1 MALFGSARDAS
12 LVRSVNRELIN
23 NFVDMEVAFYKLVL
37 EDSRA
42 NIYDESDNKVY
53 YSPMRIPCLIEKGEK
68 NYVGD
73 DAGYDSTREG
83 FFNFLRDDLKDSNI
97 KGNIGIGH
105 TRWATHGV
113 PNDVNA
119 HPHSDNSE
127 EFAIIHNGIIE
138 NYAEIKKDLL
148 EEGFEFKSDTDTEVV
163 AVELSRKWN
172 GQLLK
177 TVTDVAKNLEGT
189 YALVVTTTKE
199 EGTIVAGRL
208 MSPLVLGVGENEV
221 FLASDSAAI
230 LEHTNKMIFL
240 ENGDFVE
247 IKNGQYKLFDS
258 ELNEIE
264 REIQEIDWEVSEAE
278 KLGHDHFMYKEI
290 LEQSEVIERTI
301 SGRLETTSKEIPI
314 KQDEASKYEK
324 IWIVACGTAYHA
336 GLFGKDLFEKV
347 LGVPVSVELA
357 SEFRYR
363 EPIVGENDLGIVIS
377 QSGETMDTIAA
388 TELLKENGAHV
399 LALVNVVGSS
409 LARMADSV
417 FYLHVGPEIGV
428 ASTKAYLGMLVG
440 QLLLAKHWD
449 SANKLDVSFD
459 EIAELPKLIEETM
472 DCEKQIKDLSEK
484 IYKKNDIYFIGR
496 GLDYAL
502 AAEGA
507 LKLKEISYLHA
518 EALAA
523 GELKHGT
530 LALIEDGTPIIVTAS
545 QNHLLDKTTSNVQ
558 EVIARGAY
566 VIAIGDNQSEKLEN
580 ISDEYVTL
588 PDSNEILTTV
598 ISIIP
603 LQFIAYHVANL
614 NGESID
620 QPRNLAKSVTV
631 E

>member
-1 MALFGSARDAS
+1 MCGIVGYSGPKEPLPILLGGLSR
-12 LVRSVNRELIN
+12 
-23 NFVDMEVAFYKLVL
+23 L
-37 EDSRA
+37 EYR
-42 NIYDESDNKVY
+42 
-53 YSPMRIPCLIEKGEK
+53 
-68 NYVGD
+68 
-73 DAGYDSTREG
+73 GYDSAGIAILNNNDLVVEKKEG
-83 FFNFLRDDLKDSNI
+83 KLSSLVQHLEGKTI
-97 KGNIGIGH
+97 KGSIGIGH

-113 PNDVNA
+113 PSDKNA
-119 HPHSDNSE
+119 HPHSDNQN
-127 EFAIIHNGIIE
+127 EFAIIHNGIVENFSEMKNELIE
-138 NYAEIKKDLL
+138 QGYT
-148 EEGFEFKSDTDTEVV
+148 FSSDTDTEVV
-163 AVELSRKWN
+163 AVELSKEWS
-172 GQLLK
+172 GDLLE
-177 TVTDVAKNLEGT
+177 TVLNVAKKLEGT
-189 YALVVTTTKE
+189 YALVVTTVKQPNV
-199 EGTIVAGRL
+199 IVAGRV
-208 MSPLVLGVGENEV
+208 MSPLVLGVGDDEV

-240 ENGDFVE
+240 ENGDFVKIE
-247 IKNGQYKLFDS
+247 NGHFELFDINKNKIS
-258 ELNEIE
+258 
-264 REIQEIDWEVSEAE
+264 REIQVIDWEVSEAE
-278 KLGHDHFMYKEI
+278 KGGHDHFMYKEI
-290 LEQSEVIERTI
+290 LEQPEVIERTI
-301 SGRLETTSKEIPI
+301 SGRLAGIESDIPISKE
-314 KQDEASKYEK
+314 EAQKFEK

-363 EPIVGENDLGIVIS
+363 EPIVGKNDLGIVIS

-388 TELLKENGAHV
+388 TELLKENDAHV
-399 LALVNVVGSS
+399 LAFVNVVGSS

-417 FYLHVGPEIGV
+417 LYLHVGPEIGV
-428 ASTKAYLGMLVG
+428 ASTKAYLGMLIG
-440 QLLLAKHWD
+440 QLLVAKHWD
-449 SANKLDVSFD
+449 EENKLNISYD
-459 EIAELPKLIEETM
+459 EINELPKLIQETLN
-472 DCEKQIKDLSEK
+472 CEDQIKSLSKK
-484 IYKKNDIYFIGR
+484 ISKKKDIYFIGR

-530 LALIEDGTPIIVTAS
+530 LALIEDDTPVIVTAS

-566 VIAIGDNQSEKLEN
+566 VISIGDNSSKKLED
-580 ISDEYVTL
+580 ISNEYVTL
-588 PDSNEILTTV
+588 PTTSEV
-598 ISIIP
+598 LSTIISIIP

>member
-1 MALFGSARDAS
+1 MNRDNLKQSLLQPARWNGDIMCGIVGYS
-12 LVRSVNRELIN
+12 GPKEPLPILIN
-23 NFVDMEVAFYKLVL
+23 GLSRL
-37 EDSRA
+37 EYR
-42 NIYDESDNKVY
+42 
-53 YSPMRIPCLIEKGEK
+53 
-68 NYVGD
+68 
-73 DAGYDSTREG
+73 GYDSAGIAISDGNKIIVEKKEG
-83 FFNFLRDDLKDSNI
+83 KLDVLKNHLKDSNI
-97 KGNIGIGH
+97 KGNLGIGH

-148 EEGFEFKSDTDTEVV
+148 EKGFKFKSDTDTEVV

-177 TVTDVAKNLEGT
+177 TVTDVAKTLEGT
-189 YALVVTTTKE
+189 YALVVTTTRE

-278 KLGHDHFMYKEI
+278 KLGYDHFMYKEI

-301 SGRLETTSKEIPI
+301 SGRLEKNSKEIPI
-314 KQDEASKYEK
+314 KLDEASKYEK

-336 GLFGKDLFEKV
+336 GLFGKDIFEKV

-449 SANKLDVSFD
+449 SANKLDVSFN

-472 DCEKQIKDLSEK
+472 ACEKQIKEISE
-484 IYKKNDIYFIGR
+484 IICKKNDIYFIGR

-530 LALIEDGTPIIVTAS
+530 LALIEEGTPIIVTAS

-598 ISIIP
+598 LSIIP

>member
-1 MALFGSARDAS
+1 MCGIVGYSGHKEPLPILLGGLSR
-12 LVRSVNRELIN
+12 
-23 NFVDMEVAFYKLVL
+23 L
-37 EDSRA
+37 EYR
-42 NIYDESDNKVY
+42 
-53 YSPMRIPCLIEKGEK
+53 
-68 NYVGD
+68 
-73 DAGYDSTREG
+73 GYDSSGIAILNNNDLIVEKKEG
-83 FFNFLRDDLKDSNI
+83 KLSSLIQHLEGKTI
-97 KGNIGIGH
+97 KGSIGIGH

-113 PNDVNA
+113 PSDKNA
-119 HPHSDNSE
+119 HPHSDNQN
-127 EFAIIHNGIIE
+127 EFAIIHNGIVE
-138 NYAEIKKDLL
+138 NYSEMKDELI
-148 EEGFEFKSDTDTEVV
+148 EQGYTFSSDTDTEVV
-163 AVELSRKWN
+163 AVELSKEWS
-172 GQLLK
+172 GDLLE
-177 TVTDVAKNLEGT
+177 TVLNVAKKLEGT
-189 YALVVTTTKE
+189 YALVVTTVKQPDV
-199 EGTIVAGRL
+199 IVAGRM
-208 MSPLVLGVGENEV
+208 MSPLVLGVGDDEV

-240 ENGDFVE
+240 ENGDFVKIE
-247 IKNGQYKLFDS
+247 NGHFELFDINKNKIS
-258 ELNEIE
+258 
-264 REIQEIDWEVSEAE
+264 REIQVIDWEVSEAE
-278 KLGHDHFMYKEI
+278 KGGHDHFMYKEI
-290 LEQSEVIERTI
+290 LEQPEVIERTI
-301 SGRLETTSKEIPI
+301 SGRLAGSESDIPI
-314 KQDEASKYEK
+314 NREEAQKFEK

-363 EPIVGENDLGIVIS
+363 EPIVGKNDLGIVIS

-388 TELLKENGAHV
+388 TELLKENDAHV
-399 LALVNVVGSS
+399 LAFVNVVGSS

-417 FYLHVGPEIGV
+417 LYLHVGPEIGV
-428 ASTKAYLGMLVG
+428 ASTKAYLGMLIG
-440 QLLLAKHWD
+440 QLLVAKHWD
-449 SANKLDVSFD
+449 EENKLNISYD
-459 EIAELPKLIEETM
+459 EINELPKLIQETLN
-472 DCEKQIKDLSEK
+472 CEDQIKSLSKK
-484 IYKKNDIYFIGR
+484 ISKKKDIYFIGR

-530 LALIEDGTPIIVTAS
+530 LALIEDDTPVIVTAS

-566 VIAIGDNQSEKLEN
+566 VISIGDNSSKKLED
-580 ISDEYVTL
+580 ISNEYVTL
-588 PDSNEILTTV
+588 PTTSEV
-598 ISIIP
+598 LSTIISIIP

>member
-1 MALFGSARDAS
+1 MCGIIGYSGPKQPLPI
-12 LVRSVNRELIN
+12 L
-23 NFVDMEVAFYKLVL
+23 L
-37 EDSRA
+37 EGLSRLE
-42 NIYDESDNKVY
+42 Y
-53 YSPMRIPCLIEKGEK
+53 R
-68 NYVGD
+68 
-73 DAGYDSTREG
+73 GYDSAGIAISDGPNLTIEKKEG
-83 FFNFLRDDLKDSNI
+83 KLQVLKDHLINKEI
-97 KGNIGIGH
+97 NGNIGIGH
-105 TRWATHGV
+105 TRWATHGI
-113 PNDVNA
+113 PSDENA
-119 HPHSDNSE
+119 HPHYDRNKD
-127 EFAIIHNGIIE
+127 FAIIHNGIIE
-138 NYAEIKKDLL
+138 NYAEMK
-148 EEGFEFKSDTDTEVV
+148 EELQSDDYQFESETDTEVV
-163 AVELSRKWN
+163 AVELSKQWTGN
-172 GQLLK
+172 LLE
-177 TVTDVAKNLEGT
+177 TVCKVAKELDGT
-189 YALVVTTTKE
+189 YALVVTTTKQSD
-199 EGTIVAGRL
+199 TIVAGRM
-208 MSPLVLGVGENEV
+208 MSPLVLGVGEGEV

-247 IKNGQYKLFDS
+247 IKDGSYQLFDINMNKIS
-258 ELNEIE
+258 
-264 REIQEIDWEVSEAE
+264 REVQEIDWEVSEAE
-278 KLGHDHFMYKEI
+278 KSGHDHFMYKEI
-290 LEQSEVIERTI
+290 LEQAEVIERTI
-301 SGRLETTSKEIPI
+301 TGRLEIGSEEIPVDLNKA
-314 KQDEASKYEK
+314 KQFQK

-388 TELLKENGAHV
+388 TELLKENNAHV

-417 FYLHVGPEIGV
+417 LYLHVGPEIGV

-449 SANKLDVSFD
+449 ESDNLETTFD
-459 EIAELPKLIEETM
+459 EIKQLPLLIKETLK
-472 DCEKQIKDLSEK
+472 CESQIKEISKSINEK
-484 IYKKNDIYFIGR
+484 KDIYFIGR

-530 LALIEDGTPIIVTAS
+530 LALIENGTPVIVTAS
-545 QNHLLDKTTSNVQ
+545 QHHLLDKTTSNVQ
-558 EVIARGAY
+558 EVKARGAY
-566 VIAIGDNQSEKLEN
+566 VIAIGDNSSKKLQD
-580 ISDEYVTL
+580 ISNDYVTL
-588 PDSNEILTTV
+588 PEASEMLSTIV
-598 ISIIP
+598 SIIP

>member
-1 MALFGSARDAS
+1 MCGIIGYSGPKQPLPILLDGLSR
-12 LVRSVNRELIN
+12 
-23 NFVDMEVAFYKLVL
+23 L
-37 EDSRA
+37 EYR
-42 NIYDESDNKVY
+42 
-53 YSPMRIPCLIEKGEK
+53 
-68 NYVGD
+68 
-73 DAGYDSTREG
+73 GYDSAGIAITDGQNLTIEKKEG
-83 FFNFLRDDLKDSNI
+83 KLQVLKDHLFDKEIN
-97 KGNIGIGH
+97 GNIGIGH

-113 PNDVNA
+113 PSDENA
-119 HPHSDNSE
+119 HPHYDRNKD
-127 EFAIIHNGIIE
+127 FAIIHNGIIE
-138 NYAEIKKDLL
+138 NYAEMKEKLQSDDYQ
-148 EEGFEFKSDTDTEVV
+148 FESETDTEVV
-163 AVELSRKWN
+163 AVELSKQWTGN
-172 GQLLK
+172 LLE
-177 TVTDVAKNLEGT
+177 TVCKVAKELDGT
-189 YALVVTTTKE
+189 YALVVTTTKQSD
-199 EGTIVAGRL
+199 TIVAGRM
-208 MSPLVLGVGENEV
+208 MSPLVLGVGEGEV

-247 IKNGQYKLFDS
+247 IKDGSYQLFDINMNKIS
-258 ELNEIE
+258 
-264 REIQEIDWEVSEAE
+264 REVQEIDWKVSEAE
-278 KLGHDHFMYKEI
+278 KSGHDHFMYKEI
-290 LEQSEVIERTI
+290 LEQAEVIERTI
-301 SGRLETTSKEIPI
+301 TGRLEIGSEEIPVDLNKA
-314 KQDEASKYEK
+314 KQFEK

-363 EPIVGENDLGIVIS
+363 EPIVGKNDLGIVIS

-388 TELLKENGAHV
+388 TELLKENNAHV

-417 FYLHVGPEIGV
+417 LYLHVGPEIGV

-449 SANKLDVSFD
+449 ESENLETTFD
-459 EIAELPKLIEETM
+459 EIKQLPLLIKETLK
-472 DCEKQIKDLSEK
+472 CESQIKEISKSINEK
-484 IYKKNDIYFIGR
+484 KDIYFIGR

-530 LALIEDGTPIIVTAS
+530 LALIENGTPVIVTAS
-545 QNHLLDKTTSNVQ
+545 QHHLLDKTTSNVQ
-558 EVIARGAY
+558 EVKARGAY
-566 VIAIGDNQSEKLEN
+566 VIAIGDNSSKKLQD
-580 ISDEYVTL
+580 ISNDYVTL
-588 PDSNEILTTV
+588 PEASEMLSTIV
-598 ISIIP
+598 SIIP

>member
-1 MALFGSARDAS
+1 MCGIIGYSGPKQPLPILLDGLSR
-12 LVRSVNRELIN
+12 
-23 NFVDMEVAFYKLVL
+23 L
-37 EDSRA
+37 EYR
-42 NIYDESDNKVY
+42 
-53 YSPMRIPCLIEKGEK
+53 
-68 NYVGD
+68 
-73 DAGYDSTREG
+73 GYDSAGIAITDGQNLTIEKKEG
-83 FFNFLRDDLKDSNI
+83 KLQVLKNHLLNKEI
-97 KGNIGIGH
+97 NGNIGIGH

-113 PNDVNA
+113 PSDENA
-119 HPHSDNSE
+119 HPHYDRDKD
-127 EFAIIHNGIIE
+127 FAIIHNGIIE
-138 NYAEIKKDLL
+138 NYAEMK
-148 EEGFEFKSDTDTEVV
+148 EELQRDNYQFESETDTEVV
-163 AVELSRKWN
+163 AVELSNQWTGN
-172 GQLLK
+172 LLE
-177 TVTDVAKNLEGT
+177 TVCKVAKELVGT
-189 YALVVTTTKE
+189 YALVVTTTKQPD
-199 EGTIVAGRL
+199 TIVAGRM
-208 MSPLVLGVGENEV
+208 MSPLVLGVGEGEV

-247 IKNGQYKLFDS
+247 IKDGSYQLFDINMNKIS
-258 ELNEIE
+258 
-264 REIQEIDWEVSEAE
+264 REIQEIDWKVSEAE
-278 KLGHDHFMYKEI
+278 KSGHDHFMYKEI
-290 LEQSEVIERTI
+290 LEQAEVIERTI
-301 SGRLETTSKEIPI
+301 TGRLEIGSEEIPVNLNMA
-314 KQDEASKYEK
+314 KQFEK

-388 TELLKENGAHV
+388 TELLKENDAHV

-417 FYLHVGPEIGV
+417 LYLHVGPEIGV

-449 SANKLDVSFD
+449 ESENLETTFD
-459 EIAELPKLIEETM
+459 EIKQLPLLIKETLK
-472 DCEKQIKDLSEK
+472 CESQIKEISKSINEK
-484 IYKKNDIYFIGR
+484 KDIYFIGR

-530 LALIEDGTPIIVTAS
+530 LALIENGTPVIVTAS
-545 QNHLLDKTTSNVQ
+545 QHHLLDKTTSNVQ
-558 EVIARGAY
+558 EVRARGAY
-566 VIAIGDNQSEKLEN
+566 VIAIGDNSSKKLQD
-580 ISDEYVTL
+580 ISNDYVTL
-588 PDSNEILTTV
+588 PEASEMLSTIV
-598 ISIIP
+598 SIIP

>member
-1 MALFGSARDAS
+1 MCGIIGYSGQ
-12 LVRSVNRELIN
+12 REPLPILL
-23 NFVDMEVAFYKLVL
+23 DGLSRL
-37 EDSRA
+37 EYR
-42 NIYDESDNKVY
+42 
-53 YSPMRIPCLIEKGEK
+53 
-68 NYVGD
+68 
-73 DAGYDSTREG
+73 GYDSAGIAIIDGETLTIEKKEG
-83 FFNFLRDDLKDSNI
+83 KLQVLKDHLVDKEIN
-97 KGNIGIGH
+97 GNIGIGH

-113 PNDVNA
+113 PSDENA
-119 HPHSDNSE
+119 HPHYDNNQD
-127 EFAIIHNGIIE
+127 FAIIHNGIIE
-138 NYAEIKKDLL
+138 NYAEMKEVLL
-148 EEGFEFKSDTDTEVV
+148 NENNEFKSETDTEVV
-163 AVELSRKWN
+163 AVELSRQWTGN
-172 GQLLK
+172 LLE
-177 TVTDVAKNLEGT
+177 TVCNVAKGLEGT
-189 YALVVTTTKE
+189 YALVVTTIKE
-199 EGTIVAGRL
+199 PETIVAGRM
-208 MSPLVLGVGENEV
+208 MSPLVLGVGEDEV

-247 IKNGQYKLFDS
+247 IKNGQYQLFDIDM
-258 ELNEIE
+258 NEIT
-264 REIQEIDWEVSEAE
+264 REVQVIDWEVSEAE
-278 KLGHDHFMYKEI
+278 KSGHDHFMYKEI

-301 SGRLETTSKEIPI
+301 TGRLELGSEQIPI
-314 KQDEASKYEK
+314 DLKHAKKFEK

-347 LGVPVSVELA
+347 LGIPVSVELA

-363 EPIVGENDLGIVIS
+363 EPIVGKNDLGIVIS

-388 TELLKENGAHV
+388 TELLKENGSHV

-417 FYLHVGPEIGV
+417 LYLHVGPEIGV

-449 SANKLDVSFD
+449 EFNKLETSFD
-459 EIAELPKLIEETM
+459 EISELPFLIKKALE
-472 DCEKQIKDLSEK
+472 CEPQIKEISKSIND
-484 IYKKNDIYFIGR
+484 KKDIYFIGR

-530 LALIEDGTPIIVTAS
+530 LALIEKGTPVVVTAS
-545 QNHLLDKTTSNVQ
+545 QHHLLDKTTSNVQ
-558 EVIARGAY
+558 EVKARGAY
-566 VIAIGDNQSEKLEN
+566 VIAIGDNSSKKLQD
-580 ISDEYVTL
+580 ISDNYVTL
-588 PDSNEILTTV
+588 PEASEMLSTI

>member
-1 MALFGSARDAS
+1 MCGIIGYSGPKQPLPILLDGLSR
-12 LVRSVNRELIN
+12 
-23 NFVDMEVAFYKLVL
+23 L
-37 EDSRA
+37 EYR
-42 NIYDESDNKVY
+42 
-53 YSPMRIPCLIEKGEK
+53 
-68 NYVGD
+68 
-73 DAGYDSTREG
+73 GYDSAGIAITDGQNLTIEKKEG
-83 FFNFLRDDLKDSNI
+83 KLQVLKDHLLNKEI
-97 KGNIGIGH
+97 NGNIGIGH
-105 TRWATHGV
+105 TRWATHGA
-113 PNDVNA
+113 PSDENA
-119 HPHSDNSE
+119 HPHYDRNKD
-127 EFAIIHNGIIE
+127 FAIIHNGIIE
-138 NYAEIKKDLL
+138 NYAEMK
-148 EEGFEFKSDTDTEVV
+148 EELQSDDYQFESETDTEVV
-163 AVELSRKWN
+163 AVELSKQWTGN
-172 GQLLK
+172 LLE
-177 TVTDVAKNLEGT
+177 TVCKVAKELDGT
-189 YALVVTTTKE
+189 YALVVTTTKQPD
-199 EGTIVAGRL
+199 TIVAGRM
-208 MSPLVLGVGENEV
+208 MSPLVLGVGEGEV

-247 IKNGQYKLFDS
+247 IKDGSYQLFDINMNKIS
-258 ELNEIE
+258 
-264 REIQEIDWEVSEAE
+264 REVQEIDWKVSEAE
-278 KLGHDHFMYKEI
+278 KSGHDHFMYKEI
-290 LEQSEVIERTI
+290 LEQAEVIERTI
-301 SGRLETTSKEIPI
+301 TGRLEIGSEEIPVDLNKA
-314 KQDEASKYEK
+314 KQFEK

-363 EPIVGENDLGIVIS
+363 EPIVGKNDLAIVIS

-388 TELLKENGAHV
+388 TELLKENNAHV

-417 FYLHVGPEIGV
+417 LYLHVGPEIGV

-449 SANKLDVSFD
+449 ESENLETTFD
-459 EIAELPKLIEETM
+459 EIKQLPSLIKETLK
-472 DCEKQIKDLSEK
+472 CETQIKEISKSINEK
-484 IYKKNDIYFIGR
+484 KDIYFIGR

-530 LALIEDGTPIIVTAS
+530 LALIENGTPVIVTAS
-545 QNHLLDKTTSNVQ
+545 QHHLLDKTTSNVQ
-558 EVIARGAY
+558 EVKARGAY
-566 VIAIGDNQSEKLEN
+566 VIAIGDNSSKKLQD
-580 ISDEYVTL
+580 ISNDYVTL
-588 PDSNEILTTV
+588 PEASEMLSTIV
-598 ISIIP
+598 SIIP

>member
-1 MALFGSARDAS
+1 MCGIIGYSGPKQPLPILLGGLSR
-12 LVRSVNRELIN
+12 
-23 NFVDMEVAFYKLVL
+23 L
-37 EDSRA
+37 EYR
-42 NIYDESDNKVY
+42 
-53 YSPMRIPCLIEKGEK
+53 
-68 NYVGD
+68 
-73 DAGYDSTREG
+73 GYDSAGIAITDGENLIIEKKEG
-83 FFNFLRDDLKDSNI
+83 KLQVLKDHLLDKEI

-105 TRWATHGV
+105 TRWASHGG
-113 PNDVNA
+113 PSDKNA
-119 HPHSDNSE
+119 HPHHDNNQD
-127 EFAIIHNGIIE
+127 FAIIHNGIIE
-138 NYAEIKKDLL
+138 NYAEMKEELL
-148 EEGFEFKSDTDTEVV
+148 KEGYQFESETDTEVIV
-163 AVELSRKWN
+163 VELSKQWTGN
-172 GQLLK
+172 LLE
-177 TVTDVAKNLEGT
+177 TVCQVAKDLDGT
-189 YALVVTTTKE
+189 YALVVTTVKQTN
-199 EGTIVAGRL
+199 TIVAGRM
-208 MSPLVLGVGENEV
+208 MSPLVLGVGDDEV

-247 IKNGQYKLFDS
+247 IKDGPYQLFDI
-258 ELNEIE
+258 NMNTIT

-278 KLGHDHFMYKEI
+278 KSGHDHFMYKEI
-290 LEQSEVIERTI
+290 LEQAEVIERTI
-301 SGRLETTSKEIPI
+301 NGRLEVGSEEIPVDS
-314 KQDEASKYEK
+314 KQAKQFEK

-388 TELLKENGAHV
+388 TELLKDNNSHV

-417 FYLHVGPEIGV
+417 LYLHVGPEIGV

-449 SANKLDVSFD
+449 ESNKLETTFD
-459 EIAELPKLIEETM
+459 EIKQLPSLIKETLK
-472 DCEKQIKDLSEK
+472 CEAQIKEISK
-484 IYKKNDIYFIGR
+484 SINKKKDIYFIGR

-530 LALIEDGTPIIVTAS
+530 LALIEDGTPVIVTAS
-545 QNHLLDKTTSNVQ
+545 QHHLLDKTTSNVQ
-558 EVIARGAY
+558 EVKARGAF
-566 VIAIGDNQSEKLEN
+566 VIAIGDNSSKKLQD
-580 ISDEYVTL
+580 ISNDYVTL
-588 PDSNEILTTV
+588 PEASEMLSTIV
-598 ISIIP
+598 SIIP

>member
-1 MALFGSARDAS
+1 MCGIVGYSGPKEPLPILLGGLSR
-12 LVRSVNRELIN
+12 
-23 NFVDMEVAFYKLVL
+23 L
-37 EDSRA
+37 EYR
-42 NIYDESDNKVY
+42 
-53 YSPMRIPCLIEKGEK
+53 
-68 NYVGD
+68 
-73 DAGYDSTREG
+73 GYDSAGIAILNNTDLIIEKKEG
-83 FFNFLRDDLKDSNI
+83 KLSSLVQHLEGKTI

-113 PNDVNA
+113 PSDKNA
-119 HPHSDNSE
+119 HPHSDNQN
-127 EFAIIHNGIIE
+127 EFAIIHNGIVE
-138 NYAEIKKDLL
+138 NYSEMKNELI
-148 EEGFEFKSDTDTEVV
+148 EQGYTFSSDTDTEVV
-163 AVELSRKWN
+163 AVELSKEWS
-172 GQLLK
+172 GDLLE
-177 TVTDVAKNLEGT
+177 TVLNVAKKLEGT
-189 YALVVTTTKE
+189 YALVVTTVKQPDV
-199 EGTIVAGRL
+199 IVAGRM
-208 MSPLVLGVGENEV
+208 MSPLVLGVGDDEV

-240 ENGDFVE
+240 ENGDFVKIE
-247 IKNGQYKLFDS
+247 NGHFELFDINKNKIS
-258 ELNEIE
+258 
-264 REIQEIDWEVSEAE
+264 REIQVIDWEVSEAE
-278 KLGHDHFMYKEI
+278 KGGHDHFMYKEI
-290 LEQSEVIERTI
+290 LEQPEVIERTI
-301 SGRLETTSKEIPI
+301 SGRLAGIESDIPISKE
-314 KQDEASKYEK
+314 EAQKFEK

-363 EPIVGENDLGIVIS
+363 EPIVGKNDLGIVIS

-388 TELLKENGAHV
+388 TELLKENDAHV
-399 LALVNVVGSS
+399 LAFVNVVGSS

-417 FYLHVGPEIGV
+417 LYLHVGPEIGV
-428 ASTKAYLGMLVG
+428 ASTKAYLGMLIG
-440 QLLLAKHWD
+440 QLLVAKHWD
-449 SANKLDVSFD
+449 EENKLNISYD
-459 EIAELPKLIEETM
+459 EINELPKLIQETLN
-472 DCEKQIKDLSEK
+472 CEDQIKSLSKK
-484 IYKKNDIYFIGR
+484 ISKKKDIYFIGR

-530 LALIEDGTPIIVTAS
+530 LALIEDDTPVIVTAS

-566 VIAIGDNQSEKLEN
+566 VISIGDNSSKKLED
-580 ISDEYVTL
+580 ISNEYVTL
-588 PDSNEILTTV
+588 PTTSEV
-598 ISIIP
+598 LSTIISIIP

>member
-1 MALFGSARDAS
+1 MCGIIGYSGPKQPLPI
-12 LVRSVNRELIN
+12 L
-23 NFVDMEVAFYKLVL
+23 L
-37 EDSRA
+37 EGLSRLE
-42 NIYDESDNKVY
+42 Y
-53 YSPMRIPCLIEKGEK
+53 R
-68 NYVGD
+68 
-73 DAGYDSTREG
+73 GYDSAGIAITDGPNLTIEKKEG
-83 FFNFLRDDLKDSNI
+83 KLQVLKDHLLNKEI
-97 KGNIGIGH
+97 NGNIGIGH

-113 PNDVNA
+113 PSDENA
-119 HPHSDNSE
+119 HPHYDRNKD
-127 EFAIIHNGIIE
+127 FAIIHNGIIE
-138 NYAEIKKDLL
+138 NYAEMK
-148 EEGFEFKSDTDTEVV
+148 EELQSDDYQFESETDTEVV
-163 AVELSRKWN
+163 AVELSKQWTGN
-172 GQLLK
+172 LLE
-177 TVTDVAKNLEGT
+177 TVCKVAKELDGT
-189 YALVVTTTKE
+189 YALVVTTTKQSD
-199 EGTIVAGRL
+199 TIVAGRM
-208 MSPLVLGVGENEV
+208 MSPLVLGVGEGEV

-247 IKNGQYKLFDS
+247 IKDGSYQLFDINMNKIS
-258 ELNEIE
+258 
-264 REIQEIDWEVSEAE
+264 RDVQEIDWEVSEAE
-278 KLGHDHFMYKEI
+278 KSGHDHFMYKEI
-290 LEQSEVIERTI
+290 LEQAEVIERTI
-301 SGRLETTSKEIPI
+301 TGRLEIGSEEIPVDLNKA
-314 KQDEASKYEK
+314 KQFEK

-388 TELLKENGAHV
+388 TELLKENNAHV

-417 FYLHVGPEIGV
+417 LYLHVGPEIGV

-449 SANKLDVSFD
+449 ESENLETTFD
-459 EIAELPKLIEETM
+459 EIKQLPLLIKETLK
-472 DCEKQIKDLSEK
+472 CESQIKEISKSINEK
-484 IYKKNDIYFIGR
+484 KDIYFIGR

-530 LALIEDGTPIIVTAS
+530 LALIENGTPVIVTAS
-545 QNHLLDKTTSNVQ
+545 QHHLLDKTTSNVQ
-558 EVIARGAY
+558 EVKARGAY
-566 VIAIGDNQSEKLEN
+566 VIAIGDNSSKKLQD
-580 ISDEYVTL
+580 ISNDYVTL
-588 PDSNEILTTV
+588 PEASEMLSTIV
-598 ISIIP
+598 SIIP

>member
-1 MALFGSARDAS
+1 MCGIIGYSGPKEPLPI
-12 LVRSVNRELIN
+12 LIGG
-23 NFVDMEVAFYKLVL
+23 LSRL
-37 EDSRA
+37 EYR
-42 NIYDESDNKVY
+42 
-53 YSPMRIPCLIEKGEK
+53 
-68 NYVGD
+68 
-73 DAGYDSTREG
+73 GYDSAGVAILDGEKLTIEKKEG
-83 FFNFLRDDLKDSNI
+83 KLQVLKDHLSNSKI
-97 KGNIGIGH
+97 IGNIGIGH

-119 HPHSDNSE
+119 HPHSDNQN

-138 NYAEIKKDLL
+138 NYAEMKDDLL
-148 EEGFEFKSDTDTEVV
+148 KEGFIFESDTDTEVV
-163 AVELSRKWN
+163 AIELSNQWTGR
-172 GQLLK
+172 LLQ
-177 TVTDVAKNLEGT
+177 TVTNVAKKLDGT
-189 YALVVTTTKE
+189 YALVVTSTKE
-199 EGTIVAGRL
+199 PGTIVAGRM
-208 MSPLVLGVGENEV
+208 MSPLVLGVGEGET

-247 IKNGQYKLFDS
+247 ITNGKFKLFD
-258 ELNEIE
+258 ENMNEIS
-264 REIQEIDWEVSEAE
+264 REIQEIDWKVSEAE
-278 KLGHDHFMYKEI
+278 KSGYDHFMYKEI
-290 LEQSEVIERTI
+290 LEQAEVIERTI
-301 SGRLETTSKEIPI
+301 SGRLEIGSEEIPI
-314 KQDEASKYEK
+314 DLNKAKEFEK

-388 TELLKENGAHV
+388 TELLKENGSHV

-409 LARMADSV
+409 LSRMADSV

-428 ASTKAYLGMLVG
+428 ASTKAYLGMIVG

-449 SANKLDVSFD
+449 SEEKLDTSFD
-459 EIAELPKLIEETM
+459 EIKQLPSLIEKTFE
-472 DCEKQIKDLSEK
+472 CEDQVKK
-484 IYKKNDIYFIGR
+484 IAKSINEKNDIYFIGR

-530 LALIEDGTPIIVTAS
+530 LALIEEGTPIIVTAS
-545 QNHLLDKTTSNVQ
+545 QHHLLDKTTSNVQ
-558 EVIARGAY
+558 EVKARGAY
-566 VIAIGDNQSEKLEN
+566 VIAVGDSTSKKLQD
-580 ISDEYVTL
+580 ISNNYITL
-588 PDSNEILTTV
+588 PEASEMLSTV

>member
-1 MALFGSARDAS
+1 MCGIIGYSGPKQPLPILLDGLSR
-12 LVRSVNRELIN
+12 
-23 NFVDMEVAFYKLVL
+23 L
-37 EDSRA
+37 EYR
-42 NIYDESDNKVY
+42 
-53 YSPMRIPCLIEKGEK
+53 
-68 NYVGD
+68 
-73 DAGYDSTREG
+73 GYDSAGIAITDGQNLTIEKKEG
-83 FFNFLRDDLKDSNI
+83 KLQVLKDHLLNKEI
-97 KGNIGIGH
+97 NGNIGIGH

-113 PNDVNA
+113 PSDENA
-119 HPHSDNSE
+119 HPHYDRNKD
-127 EFAIIHNGIIE
+127 FAIIHNGIIE
-138 NYAEIKKDLL
+138 NYAEMK
-148 EEGFEFKSDTDTEVV
+148 EELQRDNYQFESETDTEVV
-163 AVELSRKWN
+163 AVELSNQWTGN
-172 GQLLK
+172 LLE
-177 TVTDVAKNLEGT
+177 TVCKVAKELVGT
-189 YALVVTTTKE
+189 YALVVTTTKQPD
-199 EGTIVAGRL
+199 TIVAGRM
-208 MSPLVLGVGENEV
+208 MSPLVLGVGESEV

-247 IKNGQYKLFDS
+247 IKDGSYQLFDINMNKIS
-258 ELNEIE
+258 
-264 REIQEIDWEVSEAE
+264 REIQEIDWKVSEAE
-278 KLGHDHFMYKEI
+278 KSGHDHFMYKEI
-290 LEQSEVIERTI
+290 LEQAEVIERTI
-301 SGRLETTSKEIPI
+301 TGRLEIGSEEISVDLNMA
-314 KQDEASKYEK
+314 KQFEK

-388 TELLKENGAHV
+388 TELLKENDAHV

-417 FYLHVGPEIGV
+417 LYLHVGPEIGV

-449 SANKLDVSFD
+449 ESENLETTFD
-459 EIAELPKLIEETM
+459 EIKQLPLLIKETLK
-472 DCEKQIKDLSEK
+472 CESQIKEISKSINEK
-484 IYKKNDIYFIGR
+484 KDIYFIGR

-530 LALIEDGTPIIVTAS
+530 LALIENGTPVIVTAS
-545 QNHLLDKTTSNVQ
+545 QHHLLDKTTSNVQ
-558 EVIARGAY
+558 EVRARGAY
-566 VIAIGDNQSEKLEN
+566 VIAIGDNSSKKLQDICN
-580 ISDEYVTL
+580 DYVTL
-588 PDSNEILTTV
+588 PEASEMLSTIV
-598 ISIIP
+598 SIIP

>member
-1 MALFGSARDAS
+1 MCGIIGYSGPKQPLPILLDGLSR
-12 LVRSVNRELIN
+12 
-23 NFVDMEVAFYKLVL
+23 L
-37 EDSRA
+37 EYR
-42 NIYDESDNKVY
+42 
-53 YSPMRIPCLIEKGEK
+53 
-68 NYVGD
+68 
-73 DAGYDSTREG
+73 GYDSAGIAITDGQNLTIEKKEG
-83 FFNFLRDDLKDSNI
+83 KLQVLKDHLLDKEIN
-97 KGNIGIGH
+97 GNIGIGH

-113 PNDVNA
+113 PSDENA
-119 HPHSDNSE
+119 HPHYDRNKD
-127 EFAIIHNGIIE
+127 FAIIHNGIIE
-138 NYAEIKKDLL
+138 NYAEMK
-148 EEGFEFKSDTDTEVV
+148 EELQSDDYQFESETDTEVV
-163 AVELSRKWN
+163 AVELSKQWTGN
-172 GQLLK
+172 LLE
-177 TVTDVAKNLEGT
+177 TVCKVAKELDGT
-189 YALVVTTTKE
+189 YALVVTTTKQSD
-199 EGTIVAGRL
+199 TIVAGRM
-208 MSPLVLGVGENEV
+208 MSPLVLGVGEGEV

-247 IKNGQYKLFDS
+247 IKDGSYQLFDINMNKIS
-258 ELNEIE
+258 
-264 REIQEIDWEVSEAE
+264 REVQEIDWKVSEAE
-278 KLGHDHFMYKEI
+278 KSGHDHFMYKEI
-290 LEQSEVIERTI
+290 LEQAEVIERTI
-301 SGRLETTSKEIPI
+301 TGRLEIGSEEIPVDLNKA
-314 KQDEASKYEK
+314 KQFEK

-388 TELLKENGAHV
+388 TELLKENNAHV

-417 FYLHVGPEIGV
+417 LYLHVGPEIGV

-449 SANKLDVSFD
+449 ESENLETTFD
-459 EIAELPKLIEETM
+459 EIKQLPSLIKETLK
-472 DCEKQIKDLSEK
+472 CETQIKEISKSINEK
-484 IYKKNDIYFIGR
+484 KDIYFIGR

-530 LALIEDGTPIIVTAS
+530 LALIENGTPVIVTAS
-545 QNHLLDKTTSNVQ
+545 QHHLLDKTTSNVQ
-558 EVIARGAY
+558 EVKARGAY
-566 VIAIGDNQSEKLEN
+566 VIAIGDNSSKKLQD
-580 ISDEYVTL
+580 ISNDYVTL
-588 PDSNEILTTV
+588 PEASEMLSTIM
-598 ISIIP
+598 SIIP

>member
-1 MALFGSARDAS
+1 MCGIIGYSGPKQPLPILLDGLSR
-12 LVRSVNRELIN
+12 
-23 NFVDMEVAFYKLVL
+23 L
-37 EDSRA
+37 EYR
-42 NIYDESDNKVY
+42 
-53 YSPMRIPCLIEKGEK
+53 
-68 NYVGD
+68 
-73 DAGYDSTREG
+73 GYDSAGIAITDGQNLTIEKKEG
-83 FFNFLRDDLKDSNI
+83 KLQVLKDHLLNKEI
-97 KGNIGIGH
+97 NGNIGIGH

-113 PNDVNA
+113 PSDENA
-119 HPHSDNSE
+119 HPHYDRNKD
-127 EFAIIHNGIIE
+127 FAIIHNGIIE
-138 NYAEIKKDLL
+138 NYAEMK
-148 EEGFEFKSDTDTEVV
+148 EELQRDNYQFESETDTEVV
-163 AVELSRKWN
+163 AVELSNQWTGN
-172 GQLLK
+172 LLE
-177 TVTDVAKNLEGT
+177 TVCKVAKELVGT
-189 YALVVTTTKE
+189 YALVVTTTKQPD
-199 EGTIVAGRL
+199 TIVAGRM
-208 MSPLVLGVGENEV
+208 MSPLVLGVGESEV

-247 IKNGQYKLFDS
+247 IKDGSYQLFDINMNKIS
-258 ELNEIE
+258 
-264 REIQEIDWEVSEAE
+264 REIQEIDWKVSEAE
-278 KLGHDHFMYKEI
+278 KSGHDHFMYKEI
-290 LEQSEVIERTI
+290 LEQAEVIERTI
-301 SGRLETTSKEIPI
+301 TGRLEIGSEEIPVDLNTA
-314 KQDEASKYEK
+314 KQFEK

-388 TELLKENGAHV
+388 TELLKENDAHV

-417 FYLHVGPEIGV
+417 LYLHVGPEIGV

-449 SANKLDVSFD
+449 ESENLETTFD
-459 EIAELPKLIEETM
+459 EIKQLPLLIKETLK
-472 DCEKQIKDLSEK
+472 CESQIKEISKSINEK
-484 IYKKNDIYFIGR
+484 KDIYFIGR

-530 LALIEDGTPIIVTAS
+530 LALIENGTPVIVTAS
-545 QNHLLDKTTSNVQ
+545 QHHLLDKTTSNVQ
-558 EVIARGAY
+558 EVKARGAY
-566 VIAIGDNQSEKLEN
+566 VIAIGDNSSKKLQD
-580 ISDEYVTL
+580 ISNDYVTL
-588 PDSNEILTTV
+588 PEASEMLSTIV
-598 ISIIP
+598 SIIP

>member
-1 MALFGSARDAS
+1 MCGIVGYSGPKEPLPILLGGLSR
-12 LVRSVNRELIN
+12 
-23 NFVDMEVAFYKLVL
+23 L
-37 EDSRA
+37 EYR
-42 NIYDESDNKVY
+42 
-53 YSPMRIPCLIEKGEK
+53 
-68 NYVGD
+68 
-73 DAGYDSTREG
+73 GYDSSGIAILNNNDLIVEKKEG
-83 FFNFLRDDLKDSNI
+83 KLSSLVQHLEGKTI

-113 PNDVNA
+113 PSDKNA
-119 HPHSDNSE
+119 HPHSDNQN
-127 EFAIIHNGIIE
+127 EFAIIHNGIVE
-138 NYAEIKKDLL
+138 NYSEMKNELI
-148 EEGFEFKSDTDTEVV
+148 EQGYTFSSDTDTEVV
-163 AVELSRKWN
+163 AVELSKEWS
-172 GQLLK
+172 GDLLE
-177 TVTDVAKNLEGT
+177 TVLNVAKKLEGT
-189 YALVVTTTKE
+189 YALVVTTVKQPDV
-199 EGTIVAGRL
+199 IVAGRM
-208 MSPLVLGVGENEV
+208 MSPLVLGVGDDEV

-240 ENGDFVE
+240 ENGDFVKIE
-247 IKNGQYKLFDS
+247 NGHFELFDINKNKIS
-258 ELNEIE
+258 
-264 REIQEIDWEVSEAE
+264 REIQVIDWEVSEAE
-278 KLGHDHFMYKEI
+278 KGGHDHFMYKEI
-290 LEQSEVIERTI
+290 LEQPEVIERTI
-301 SGRLETTSKEIPI
+301 SGRLAGIESDIPISKE
-314 KQDEASKYEK
+314 EAQKFEK

-363 EPIVGENDLGIVIS
+363 EPIVGKNDLGIVIS

-388 TELLKENGAHV
+388 TELLKENDAHV
-399 LALVNVVGSS
+399 LAFVNVVGSS

-417 FYLHVGPEIGV
+417 LYLHVGPEIGV
-428 ASTKAYLGMLVG
+428 ASTKAYLGMLIG
-440 QLLLAKHWD
+440 QLLVAKHWD
-449 SANKLDVSFD
+449 EENKLNISYD
-459 EIAELPKLIEETM
+459 EINELPKLIQETLN
-472 DCEKQIKDLSEK
+472 CEDQIKSLSKK
-484 IYKKNDIYFIGR
+484 ISKKKDIYFIGR

-530 LALIEDGTPIIVTAS
+530 LALIEDDTPVIVTAS

-566 VIAIGDNQSEKLEN
+566 VISIGDNSSKKLED
-580 ISDEYVTL
+580 ISNEYVTL
-588 PDSNEILTTV
+588 PTTSEV
-598 ISIIP
+598 LSTIISIIP

>member
-1 MALFGSARDAS
+1 MCGIVGYSGPKEPLPILLGGLSR
-12 LVRSVNRELIN
+12 
-23 NFVDMEVAFYKLVL
+23 L
-37 EDSRA
+37 EYR
-42 NIYDESDNKVY
+42 
-53 YSPMRIPCLIEKGEK
+53 
-68 NYVGD
+68 
-73 DAGYDSTREG
+73 GYDSSGIAILNNNELIVEKKEG
-83 FFNFLRDDLKDSNI
+83 KLSSLIQHLDGKTI
-97 KGNIGIGH
+97 KGSIGIGH

-113 PNDVNA
+113 PSDKNA
-119 HPHSDNSE
+119 HPHSDNQN
-127 EFAIIHNGIIE
+127 EFAIIHNGIVE
-138 NYAEIKKDLL
+138 NYSEMKNELI
-148 EEGFEFKSDTDTEVV
+148 EQGYTFSSDTDTEVV
-163 AVELSRKWN
+163 AVELSKEWS
-172 GQLLK
+172 GDLLE
-177 TVTDVAKNLEGT
+177 TVLNVAIKLEGT
-189 YALVVTTTKE
+189 YALVVTTVKQPDV
-199 EGTIVAGRL
+199 IVAGRM
-208 MSPLVLGVGENEV
+208 MSPLVLGVGDDEV

-240 ENGDFVE
+240 ENGDFVKIE
-247 IKNGQYKLFDS
+247 NGNFELFDINKNKIS
-258 ELNEIE
+258 
-264 REIQEIDWEVSEAE
+264 REIQVIDWEVSEAE
-278 KLGHDHFMYKEI
+278 KGGHDHFMYKEI
-290 LEQSEVIERTI
+290 LEQPEVIERTI
-301 SGRLETTSKEIPI
+301 SGRLAGSESDIPISKE
-314 KQDEASKYEK
+314 EAQKFEK

-363 EPIVGENDLGIVIS
+363 EPIVGKNDLGIVIS

-388 TELLKENGAHV
+388 TELLKENDAHV
-399 LALVNVVGSS
+399 LAFVNVVGSS

-417 FYLHVGPEIGV
+417 LYLHVGPEIGV
-428 ASTKAYLGMLVG
+428 ASTKAYLGMLIG
-440 QLLLAKHWD
+440 QLLVAKHWD
-449 SANKLDVSFD
+449 EENKLNISYD
-459 EIAELPKLIEETM
+459 EINGLPKLIQETLN
-472 DCEKQIKDLSEK
+472 CEDQIKRLSKK
-484 IYKKNDIYFIGR
+484 ISKKKDIYFIGR

-530 LALIEDGTPIIVTAS
+530 LALIEDDTPVIVTAS

-566 VIAIGDNQSEKLEN
+566 VISIGDNSSKKLED
-580 ISDEYVTL
+580 ISNEYVTL
-588 PDSNEILTTV
+588 PTTSEV
-598 ISIIP
+598 LSTIISIIP

>member
-1 MALFGSARDAS
+1 MCGIIGYSGQ
-12 LVRSVNRELIN
+12 REPLPILL
-23 NFVDMEVAFYKLVL
+23 DGLSRL
-37 EDSRA
+37 EYR
-42 NIYDESDNKVY
+42 
-53 YSPMRIPCLIEKGEK
+53 
-68 NYVGD
+68 
-73 DAGYDSTREG
+73 GYDSAGIAIIDGESLTIEKKEG
-83 FFNFLRDDLKDSNI
+83 KLQVLKDHLVDKEIN
-97 KGNIGIGH
+97 GNIGIGH

-113 PNDVNA
+113 PSDENA
-119 HPHSDNSE
+119 HPHYDNNQD
-127 EFAIIHNGIIE
+127 FAIIHNGIIE
-138 NYAEIKKDLL
+138 NYAEMKEVLL
-148 EEGFEFKSDTDTEVV
+148 NENNEFKSETDTEVV
-163 AVELSRKWN
+163 AVELSRQWTGN
-172 GQLLK
+172 LLE
-177 TVTDVAKNLEGT
+177 TVCNVAKGLEGT
-189 YALVVTTTKE
+189 YALVVTTIKE
-199 EGTIVAGRL
+199 PETIVAGRM
-208 MSPLVLGVGENEV
+208 MSPLVLGVGEDEV
-221 FLASDSAAI
+221 FLAADSAAI

-247 IKNGQYKLFDS
+247 IKNGQYQLFDIDM
-258 ELNEIE
+258 NEIT
-264 REIQEIDWEVSEAE
+264 REVQVIDWEVSEAE
-278 KLGHDHFMYKEI
+278 KSGHDHFMYKEI

-301 SGRLETTSKEIPI
+301 TGRLELGSEQIPI
-314 KQDEASKYEK
+314 DLKHAKKFEK

-347 LGVPVSVELA
+347 LGIPVSVELA

-363 EPIVGENDLGIVIS
+363 EPIVGKNDLGIVIS

-388 TELLKENGAHV
+388 TELLKDNGSHV

-417 FYLHVGPEIGV
+417 LYLHVGPEIGV

-449 SANKLDVSFD
+449 EFNKLETSFD
-459 EIAELPKLIEETM
+459 EISELPFLIKKALE
-472 DCEKQIKDLSEK
+472 CEPQIKEISKSIND
-484 IYKKNDIYFIGR
+484 KKDIYFIGR

-530 LALIEDGTPIIVTAS
+530 LALIEKGTPVVVTAS
-545 QNHLLDKTTSNVQ
+545 QHHLLDKTTSNVQ
-558 EVIARGAY
+558 EVKARGAY
-566 VIAIGDNQSEKLEN
+566 VIAIGDNSSKKLQD
-580 ISDEYVTL
+580 ISDNYVTL
-588 PDSNEILTTV
+588 PEASEMLSTI

>member
-1 MALFGSARDAS
+1 MCGIVGYSGPKEPLPILLGGLSR
-12 LVRSVNRELIN
+12 
-23 NFVDMEVAFYKLVL
+23 L
-37 EDSRA
+37 EYR
-42 NIYDESDNKVY
+42 
-53 YSPMRIPCLIEKGEK
+53 
-68 NYVGD
+68 
-73 DAGYDSTREG
+73 GYDSAGIAILNNNDLIVEKKEG
-83 FFNFLRDDLKDSNI
+83 KLSSLVQHLEGKTI

-113 PNDVNA
+113 PSDKNA
-119 HPHSDNSE
+119 HPHSDNQN
-127 EFAIIHNGIIE
+127 EFAIIHNGIVE
-138 NYAEIKKDLL
+138 NYSEMKNELI
-148 EEGFEFKSDTDTEVV
+148 EQGYTFSSDTDTEVV
-163 AVELSRKWN
+163 AVELSKEWS
-172 GQLLK
+172 GDLLE
-177 TVTDVAKNLEGT
+177 TVLNVAKKLEGT
-189 YALVVTTTKE
+189 YALVVTTVKQPDV
-199 EGTIVAGRL
+199 IVAGRM
-208 MSPLVLGVGENEV
+208 MSPLVLGVGDDEV

-240 ENGDFVE
+240 ENGDFVKIE
-247 IKNGQYKLFDS
+247 NGHFELFDINKNKIS
-258 ELNEIE
+258 
-264 REIQEIDWEVSEAE
+264 REIQVIDWEVSEAE
-278 KLGHDHFMYKEI
+278 KGGHDHFMYKEI
-290 LEQSEVIERTI
+290 LEQPEVIERTI
-301 SGRLETTSKEIPI
+301 SGRLAGIESDIPISKE
-314 KQDEASKYEK
+314 EAQKFEK

-363 EPIVGENDLGIVIS
+363 EPIVGKNDLGIVIS

-388 TELLKENGAHV
+388 TELLKENDAHV
-399 LALVNVVGSS
+399 LAFVNVVGSS
-409 LARMADSV
+409 LARMADRV
-417 FYLHVGPEIGV
+417 LYLHVGPEIGV
-428 ASTKAYLGMLVG
+428 ASTKAYLGMLIG
-440 QLLLAKHWD
+440 QLLVAKHWD
-449 SANKLDVSFD
+449 EENKLNISYD
-459 EIAELPKLIEETM
+459 EINELPKLIQETLN
-472 DCEKQIKDLSEK
+472 CEDQIKSLSKK
-484 IYKKNDIYFIGR
+484 ISKKKDIYFIGR

-530 LALIEDGTPIIVTAS
+530 LALIEDDTPVIVTAS

-566 VIAIGDNQSEKLEN
+566 VISIGDNSSKKLEE
-580 ISDEYVTL
+580 ISNEYVTL
-588 PDSNEILTTV
+588 PTTSEV
-598 ISIIP
+598 LSTIISIIP

>member
-1 MALFGSARDAS
+1 MCGIIGYSGPKQPLPILLDGLSR
-12 LVRSVNRELIN
+12 
-23 NFVDMEVAFYKLVL
+23 L
-37 EDSRA
+37 EYR
-42 NIYDESDNKVY
+42 
-53 YSPMRIPCLIEKGEK
+53 
-68 NYVGD
+68 
-73 DAGYDSTREG
+73 GYDSAGIAITDGQNLTIEKKEG
-83 FFNFLRDDLKDSNI
+83 KLQVLKDHLFDKEIN
-97 KGNIGIGH
+97 GNIGIGH

-113 PNDVNA
+113 PSDENA
-119 HPHSDNSE
+119 HPHYDRNKD
-127 EFAIIHNGIIE
+127 FAIIHNGIIE
-138 NYAEIKKDLL
+138 NYAEMK
-148 EEGFEFKSDTDTEVV
+148 EELQSDDYQFESETDTEVV
-163 AVELSRKWN
+163 AVELSKQWTGN
-172 GQLLK
+172 LLE
-177 TVTDVAKNLEGT
+177 TVCKVAKELDGT
-189 YALVVTTTKE
+189 YALVVTTTKQSD
-199 EGTIVAGRL
+199 TIVAGRM
-208 MSPLVLGVGENEV
+208 MSPLVLGVGEGEV

-247 IKNGQYKLFDS
+247 IKDGSYQLFDINMNKIS
-258 ELNEIE
+258 
-264 REIQEIDWEVSEAE
+264 REVQEIDWKVSEAE
-278 KLGHDHFMYKEI
+278 KSGHDHFMYKEI
-290 LEQSEVIERTI
+290 LEQAEVIERTI
-301 SGRLETTSKEIPI
+301 TGRLEIGSEEIPVDLNKA
-314 KQDEASKYEK
+314 KQFEK

-363 EPIVGENDLGIVIS
+363 EPIVGKNDLGIVIS

-388 TELLKENGAHV
+388 TELLKENNAHV

-417 FYLHVGPEIGV
+417 LYLHVGPEIGV

-449 SANKLDVSFD
+449 ESENLETTFD
-459 EIAELPKLIEETM
+459 EIKQLPSLIKETLK
-472 DCEKQIKDLSEK
+472 CETQIKEISKSINEK
-484 IYKKNDIYFIGR
+484 KDIYFIGR

-530 LALIEDGTPIIVTAS
+530 LALIENGTPVIVTSS
-545 QNHLLDKTTSNVQ
+545 QHHLLDKTTSNVQ
-558 EVIARGAY
+558 EVKARGAY
-566 VIAIGDNQSEKLEN
+566 VIAIGDNSSKKLQD
-580 ISDEYVTL
+580 ISNDYVTL
-588 PDSNEILTTV
+588 PEASEMLSTIV
-598 ISIIP
+598 SIIP

>member
-1 MALFGSARDAS
+1 MNRNNLKQSLLQPARWNGDIMCGIVGYS
-12 LVRSVNRELIN
+12 GPKEPLPILIN
-23 NFVDMEVAFYKLVL
+23 GLSRL
-37 EDSRA
+37 EYR
-42 NIYDESDNKVY
+42 
-53 YSPMRIPCLIEKGEK
+53 
-68 NYVGD
+68 
-73 DAGYDSTREG
+73 GYDSAGIAISDGNKIIVEKKEG
-83 FFNFLRDDLKDSNI
+83 KLDVLKNHLKDSNI
-97 KGNIGIGH
+97 KGNLGIGH

-119 HPHSDNSE
+119 HPHYDNSE

-148 EEGFEFKSDTDTEVV
+148 EKGFKFKSDTDTEVV

-177 TVTDVAKNLEGT
+177 TVTDVAKTLEGT
-189 YALVVTTTKE
+189 YALVVTTTRE

-278 KLGHDHFMYKEI
+278 KLGYDHFMYKEI

-301 SGRLETTSKEIPI
+301 SGRLEKNSKEIPI

-336 GLFGKDLFEKV
+336 GLFGKDIFEKV

-449 SANKLDVSFD
+449 SANKLDVSFN

-472 DCEKQIKDLSEK
+472 ACEKQIKEISE
-484 IYKKNDIYFIGR
+484 IICKKNDIYFIGR

-530 LALIEDGTPIIVTAS
+530 LALIEEGTPIIVTAS

>member
-1 MALFGSARDAS
+1 MCGIIGYSGPKQPLPI
-12 LVRSVNRELIN
+12 L
-23 NFVDMEVAFYKLVL
+23 L
-37 EDSRA
+37 EGLSRLE
-42 NIYDESDNKVY
+42 Y
-53 YSPMRIPCLIEKGEK
+53 R
-68 NYVGD
+68 
-73 DAGYDSTREG
+73 GYDSAGIAISDGPNLTIEKKEG
-83 FFNFLRDDLKDSNI
+83 KLQVLKDHLINKEI
-97 KGNIGIGH
+97 NGNIGIGH
-105 TRWATHGV
+105 TRWATHGI
-113 PNDVNA
+113 PSDENA
-119 HPHSDNSE
+119 HPHYDRNKD
-127 EFAIIHNGIIE
+127 FAIIHNGIIE
-138 NYAEIKKDLL
+138 NYAEMK
-148 EEGFEFKSDTDTEVV
+148 EELQSDDYQFESETDTEVV
-163 AVELSRKWN
+163 AVELSKQWTGN
-172 GQLLK
+172 LLE
-177 TVTDVAKNLEGT
+177 TVCKVAKELDGT
-189 YALVVTTTKE
+189 YALVVTTTKQSD
-199 EGTIVAGRL
+199 TIVAGRM
-208 MSPLVLGVGENEV
+208 MSPLVLGVGEGEV

-247 IKNGQYKLFDS
+247 IKDGSYQLFDINMNKIS
-258 ELNEIE
+258 
-264 REIQEIDWEVSEAE
+264 RDVQEIDWEVSEAE
-278 KLGHDHFMYKEI
+278 KSGHDHFMYKEI
-290 LEQSEVIERTI
+290 LEQAEVIERTI
-301 SGRLETTSKEIPI
+301 TGRLEIGSEEIPVDLNKA
-314 KQDEASKYEK
+314 KQFEK

-388 TELLKENGAHV
+388 TELLKENNAHV

-417 FYLHVGPEIGV
+417 LYLHVGPEIGV

-449 SANKLDVSFD
+449 ESENLETTFD
-459 EIAELPKLIEETM
+459 EIKQLPFLIKETLK
-472 DCEKQIKDLSEK
+472 CESQIKKISKSINEK
-484 IYKKNDIYFIGR
+484 KDIYFIGR

-530 LALIEDGTPIIVTAS
+530 LALIENGTPVIVTAS
-545 QNHLLDKTTSNVQ
+545 QHHLLDKTTSNVQ
-558 EVIARGAY
+558 EVKARGAY
-566 VIAIGDNQSEKLEN
+566 VIAIGDNSSKKLQD
-580 ISDEYVTL
+580 ISNDYVTL
-588 PDSNEILTTV
+588 PEASEMLSTIV
-598 ISIIP
+598 SIIP

>member
-1 MALFGSARDAS
+1 MCGIIGYSGPKQPLPILLDGLSR
-12 LVRSVNRELIN
+12 
-23 NFVDMEVAFYKLVL
+23 L
-37 EDSRA
+37 EYR
-42 NIYDESDNKVY
+42 
-53 YSPMRIPCLIEKGEK
+53 
-68 NYVGD
+68 
-73 DAGYDSTREG
+73 GYDSAGIAITDGQNLTIEKKEG
-83 FFNFLRDDLKDSNI
+83 KLQVLKDHLLNKEI
-97 KGNIGIGH
+97 NGNIGIGH
-105 TRWATHGV
+105 TRWATHGA
-113 PNDVNA
+113 PSDENA
-119 HPHSDNSE
+119 HPHYDRNKD
-127 EFAIIHNGIIE
+127 FAIIHNGIIE
-138 NYAEIKKDLL
+138 NYAEMK
-148 EEGFEFKSDTDTEVV
+148 EELQSDDYQFESETDTEVV
-163 AVELSRKWN
+163 AVELSKQWTGN
-172 GQLLK
+172 LLE
-177 TVTDVAKNLEGT
+177 TVCKVAKELDGT
-189 YALVVTTTKE
+189 YALVVTTTKQSD
-199 EGTIVAGRL
+199 TIVAGRM
-208 MSPLVLGVGENEV
+208 MSPLVLGVGEGEV

-247 IKNGQYKLFDS
+247 IKDGSYQLFDINMNKIS
-258 ELNEIE
+258 
-264 REIQEIDWEVSEAE
+264 REVQEIDWKVSEAE
-278 KLGHDHFMYKEI
+278 KSGHDHFMYKEI
-290 LEQSEVIERTI
+290 LEQAEVIERTI
-301 SGRLETTSKEIPI
+301 TGRLEIGSEEIPVDLNKA
-314 KQDEASKYEK
+314 KQFEK

-363 EPIVGENDLGIVIS
+363 EPIVGKNDLGIVIS

-388 TELLKENGAHV
+388 TELLKENNAHV

-417 FYLHVGPEIGV
+417 LYLHVGPEIGV

-449 SANKLDVSFD
+449 ESENLETTFD
-459 EIAELPKLIEETM
+459 EIKQLPLLIKETLK
-472 DCEKQIKDLSEK
+472 CESQIKEISKSINEK
-484 IYKKNDIYFIGR
+484 KDIYFIGR

-530 LALIEDGTPIIVTAS
+530 LALIENGTPVIVTAS
-545 QNHLLDKTTSNVQ
+545 QHHLLDKTTSNVQ
-558 EVIARGAY
+558 EVKARGAY
-566 VIAIGDNQSEKLEN
+566 VIAIGDNSSKKLQD
-580 ISDEYVTL
+580 ISNDYVTL
-588 PDSNEILTTV
+588 PEASEMLSTIV
-598 ISIIP
+598 SIIP

>member
-1 MALFGSARDAS
+1 MCGIIGYSGPKQPLPILLGGLSR
-12 LVRSVNRELIN
+12 
-23 NFVDMEVAFYKLVL
+23 L
-37 EDSRA
+37 EYR
-42 NIYDESDNKVY
+42 
-53 YSPMRIPCLIEKGEK
+53 
-68 NYVGD
+68 
-73 DAGYDSTREG
+73 GYDSAGIAISDGENIIIEKKEG
-83 FFNFLRDDLKDSNI
+83 KLQVLKDHLLDTKI

-113 PNDVNA
+113 PSDENA
-119 HPHSDNSE
+119 HPHYDNNQD
-127 EFAIIHNGIIE
+127 FAIIHNGIIE
-138 NYAEIKKDLL
+138 NYAEIK
-148 EEGFEFKSDTDTEVV
+148 EELQKEDYQFESETDTEVV
-163 AVELSRKWN
+163 AVELSRQWTGN
-172 GQLLK
+172 LLE
-177 TVTDVAKNLEGT
+177 TVCKVAKELDGT
-189 YALVVTTTKE
+189 YALVVTTTKQSN
-199 EGTIVAGRL
+199 TIVAGRM
-208 MSPLVLGVGENEV
+208 MSPLVLGVGDGEV

-247 IKNGQYKLFDS
+247 IKNGNYQLFDINM
-258 ELNEIE
+258 NEVT
-264 REIQEIDWEVSEAE
+264 RDIQEIDWEVSEAE
-278 KLGHDHFMYKEI
+278 KSGHDHYMYKEI

-301 SGRLETTSKEIPI
+301 AGRLEVGSEEIPI
-314 KQDEASKYEK
+314 DLKKAKQFEK

-388 TELLKENGAHV
+388 TELLKENNSHV

-417 FYLHVGPEIGV
+417 LYLHVGPEIGV

-449 SANKLDVSFD
+449 ESNKLETTFN
-459 EIAELPKLIEETM
+459 EIKQLPSLIKETLK
-472 DCEKQIKDLSEK
+472 CEAQIKEISKSINEK
-484 IYKKNDIYFIGR
+484 KDIYFIGR

-530 LALIEDGTPIIVTAS
+530 LALIQDGTPVIVTAS
-545 QNHLLDKTTSNVQ
+545 QHHLLDKTTSNVQ
-558 EVIARGAY
+558 EVKARGAY
-566 VIAIGDNQSEKLEN
+566 VIAIGDNSSKKLQD
-580 ISDEYVTL
+580 ISHDYVTL
-588 PDSNEILTTV
+588 PEASEMLSTIV
-598 ISIIP
+598 SIIP

>member
-1 MALFGSARDAS
+1 MCGIIGYSGPKQPLPILLGGLSR
-12 LVRSVNRELIN
+12 
-23 NFVDMEVAFYKLVL
+23 L
-37 EDSRA
+37 EYR
-42 NIYDESDNKVY
+42 
-53 YSPMRIPCLIEKGEK
+53 
-68 NYVGD
+68 
-73 DAGYDSTREG
+73 GYDSAGIAISDGENIIIEKKEG
-83 FFNFLRDDLKDSNI
+83 KLQVLKDHLLDTKI

-113 PNDVNA
+113 PSDENA
-119 HPHSDNSE
+119 HPHYDNNQD
-127 EFAIIHNGIIE
+127 FAIIHNGIIE
-138 NYAEIKKDLL
+138 NYAEIK
-148 EEGFEFKSDTDTEVV
+148 EELQKEDYQFESETDTEVV
-163 AVELSRKWN
+163 AVELSRQWTGN
-172 GQLLK
+172 LLE
-177 TVTDVAKNLEGT
+177 TVCKVAKELDGT
-189 YALVVTTTKE
+189 YALVVTTTKQSN
-199 EGTIVAGRL
+199 TIVAGRM
-208 MSPLVLGVGENEV
+208 MSPLVLGVGDGEV

-247 IKNGQYKLFDS
+247 IKDGSYQLFDI
-258 ELNEIE
+258 NMNKVT
-264 REIQEIDWEVSEAE
+264 RDIQEIDWEVSEAE
-278 KLGHDHFMYKEI
+278 KSGHDHYMYKEI

-301 SGRLETTSKEIPI
+301 TGRLEVGSEEIPI
-314 KQDEASKYEK
+314 DLKKAKQFEK
-324 IWIVACGTAYHA
+324 IWIVACVTAYHA

-388 TELLKENGAHV
+388 TELLKENNSHV

-417 FYLHVGPEIGV
+417 LYLHVGPEIGV

-449 SANKLDVSFD
+449 ESNKLETTFN
-459 EIAELPKLIEETM
+459 EIKQLPSLIKETLK
-472 DCEKQIKDLSEK
+472 CEAQIKEISKSINEK
-484 IYKKNDIYFIGR
+484 KDIYFIGR

-530 LALIEDGTPIIVTAS
+530 LALIQDGTPVIVTAS
-545 QNHLLDKTTSNVQ
+545 QHHLLDKTTSNVQ
-558 EVIARGAY
+558 EVKARGAY
-566 VIAIGDNQSEKLEN
+566 VIAIGDNSSKKLQD
-580 ISDEYVTL
+580 ISNDYVTL
-588 PDSNEILTTV
+588 PEASEMLSTIV
-598 ISIIP
+598 SIIP

>member
-1 MALFGSARDAS
+1 MCGIIGYSGPEEPLPILLGGLSR
-12 LVRSVNRELIN
+12 
-23 NFVDMEVAFYKLVL
+23 L
-37 EDSRA
+37 EYR
-42 NIYDESDNKVY
+42 
-53 YSPMRIPCLIEKGEK
+53 
-68 NYVGD
+68 
-73 DAGYDSTREG
+73 GYDSAGIAITDGDNITIEKKEG
-83 FFNFLRDDLKDSNI
+83 KLQVLKDHLLDAKI

-113 PNDVNA
+113 PSDENA
-119 HPHSDNSE
+119 HPHYDNNQD
-127 EFAIIHNGIIE
+127 FAIIHNGIIE
-138 NYAEIKKDLL
+138 NYAEIK
-148 EEGFEFKSDTDTEVV
+148 EELQKEDYQFESETDTEVV
-163 AVELSRKWN
+163 AVKLSRQWTGN
-172 GQLLK
+172 LLE
-177 TVTDVAKNLEGT
+177 TVCKVAKELDGT
-189 YALVVTTTKE
+189 YALVVTTTKQSN
-199 EGTIVAGRL
+199 TIVAGRM
-208 MSPLVLGVGENEV
+208 MSPLVLGVGDGEV

-247 IKNGQYKLFDS
+247 IKDGSYQLFDI
-258 ELNEIE
+258 NMNKVT
-264 REIQEIDWEVSEAE
+264 RDIQEIDWEVSEAE
-278 KLGHDHFMYKEI
+278 KSGHDHYMYKEI

-301 SGRLETTSKEIPI
+301 TGRLEVGSEEIPI
-314 KQDEASKYEK
+314 DLKKAKQFEK

-388 TELLKENGAHV
+388 TELLKENNSHV

-417 FYLHVGPEIGV
+417 LYLHVGPEIGV

-449 SANKLDVSFD
+449 ESNKLETTFD
-459 EIAELPKLIEETM
+459 EIKQLPSLIKETLK
-472 DCEKQIKDLSEK
+472 CEDQIKEISKSINEK
-484 IYKKNDIYFIGR
+484 KDIYFIGR

-530 LALIEDGTPIIVTAS
+530 LALIQDGTPVIVTAS
-545 QNHLLDKTTSNVQ
+545 QHHLLDKTTSNVQ
-558 EVIARGAY
+558 EVKARGAY
-566 VIAIGDNQSEKLEN
+566 VIAIGDNSSKKLQD
-580 ISDEYVTL
+580 ISNDYVTL
-588 PDSNEILTTV
+588 PEASEMLSTIV
-598 ISIIP
+598 SIIP

>member
-1 MALFGSARDAS
+1 MCGIVGYSGPKEPLPILLGGLSR
-12 LVRSVNRELIN
+12 
-23 NFVDMEVAFYKLVL
+23 L
-37 EDSRA
+37 EYR
-42 NIYDESDNKVY
+42 
-53 YSPMRIPCLIEKGEK
+53 
-68 NYVGD
+68 
-73 DAGYDSTREG
+73 GYDSSGIAILNNNELIVEKKEG
-83 FFNFLRDDLKDSNI
+83 KLSSLIQHLDGKSI
-97 KGNIGIGH
+97 KGSIGIGH

-113 PNDVNA
+113 PSDKNA
-119 HPHSDNSE
+119 HPHSDNQN
-127 EFAIIHNGIIE
+127 EFAIIHNGIVE
-138 NYAEIKKDLL
+138 NYSEMKNELI
-148 EEGFEFKSDTDTEVV
+148 EQGYTFSSDTDTEVV
-163 AVELSRKWN
+163 AVELSKEWS
-172 GQLLK
+172 GDLLE
-177 TVTDVAKNLEGT
+177 TVLNVAKKLEGT
-189 YALVVTTTKE
+189 YALVVTTVKQPDV
-199 EGTIVAGRL
+199 IVAGRM
-208 MSPLVLGVGENEV
+208 MSPLVLGVGEDEV

-240 ENGDFVE
+240 ENGDFVKIE
-247 IKNGQYKLFDS
+247 NGNFELFDINKNKIS
-258 ELNEIE
+258 
-264 REIQEIDWEVSEAE
+264 REIQVIDWEVSEAE
-278 KLGHDHFMYKEI
+278 KGGHDHFMYKEI
-290 LEQSEVIERTI
+290 LEQPEVIERTI
-301 SGRLETTSKEIPI
+301 SGRLAGSESDIPISKE
-314 KQDEASKYEK
+314 EAQKFEK

-363 EPIVGENDLGIVIS
+363 EPIVGKNDLGIVIS

-388 TELLKENGAHV
+388 TELLKENDAHV
-399 LALVNVVGSS
+399 LAFVNVVGSS

-417 FYLHVGPEIGV
+417 LYLHVGPEIGV
-428 ASTKAYLGMLVG
+428 ASTKAYLGMLIG
-440 QLLLAKHWD
+440 QLLVAKHWD
-449 SANKLDVSFD
+449 EENKLNISYD
-459 EIAELPKLIEETM
+459 EINGLPKLIQETLN
-472 DCEKQIKDLSEK
+472 CEDQIKRLSKK
-484 IYKKNDIYFIGR
+484 ISKKKDIYFIGR

-530 LALIEDGTPIIVTAS
+530 LALIEDDTPVIVTAS

-566 VIAIGDNQSEKLEN
+566 VISIGDNSSKKLED
-580 ISDEYVTL
+580 ISNEYVTL
-588 PDSNEILTTV
+588 PTTSEV
-598 ISIIP
+598 LSTIISIIP

>member
-1 MALFGSARDAS
+1 MCGIIGYSGPKEPLPI
-12 LVRSVNRELIN
+12 LIGG
-23 NFVDMEVAFYKLVL
+23 LSRL
-37 EDSRA
+37 EYR
-42 NIYDESDNKVY
+42 
-53 YSPMRIPCLIEKGEK
+53 
-68 NYVGD
+68 
-73 DAGYDSTREG
+73 GYDSAGVAILDGEKLTIEKKEG
-83 FFNFLRDDLKDSNI
+83 KLQVLKDHLTNSKIN
-97 KGNIGIGH
+97 GNIGIGH

-119 HPHSDNSE
+119 HPHSDNQN

-138 NYAEIKKDLL
+138 NYAEMKDDLL
-148 EEGFEFKSDTDTEVV
+148 KEGFVFESDTDTEVV
-163 AVELSRKWN
+163 AVELGNQWTGR
-172 GQLLK
+172 LLE
-177 TVTDVAKNLEGT
+177 TVTNVAKKLDGT
-189 YALVVTTTKE
+189 YALVVTSTKE
-199 EGTIVAGRL
+199 PETIVAGRM
-208 MSPLVLGVGENEV
+208 MSPLVLGVGEGET

-247 IKNGQYKLFDS
+247 ITNGKFKLFD
-258 ELNEIE
+258 ENMNEIS
-264 REIQEIDWEVSEAE
+264 REIQEIDWKVSEAE
-278 KLGHDHFMYKEI
+278 KSGYDHFMYKEI
-290 LEQSEVIERTI
+290 LEQAEVIERTI
-301 SGRLETTSKEIPI
+301 SGRLEIGSEQIPI
-314 KQDEASKYEK
+314 DLNKAKEFEK

-388 TELLKENGAHV
+388 TELLKENGSHV

-449 SANKLDVSFD
+449 SEEKLGTSFD
-459 EIAELPKLIEETM
+459 EIKQLPSLIEKTFK
-472 DCEKQIKDLSEK
+472 CEDQVKK
-484 IYKKNDIYFIGR
+484 ISKSINEKNDIYFIGR

-530 LALIEDGTPIIVTAS
+530 LALIEDGTPVIVTAS
-545 QNHLLDKTTSNVQ
+545 QHHLLDKTTSNVQ
-558 EVIARGAY
+558 EVKARGAY
-566 VIAIGDNQSEKLEN
+566 VIAVGDSTSKKLQD
-580 ISDEYVTL
+580 ISNDYITL
-588 PDSNEILTTV
+588 PEASEMLSTV

>member
-1 MALFGSARDAS
+1 MCGIVGYSGPKEPLPI
-12 LVRSVNRELIN
+12 LIN
-23 NFVDMEVAFYKLVL
+23 GLSRL
-37 EDSRA
+37 EYR
-42 NIYDESDNKVY
+42 
-53 YSPMRIPCLIEKGEK
+53 
-68 NYVGD
+68 
-73 DAGYDSTREG
+73 GYDSAGIAISDGSKITIEKKEG
-83 FFNFLRDDLKDSNI
+83 KLDVLKEHLENKQI
-97 KGNIGIGH
+97 LGNIGIGH

-119 HPHSDNSE
+119 HPHSDNND

-138 NYAEIKKDLL
+138 NYAEIKKDLTND
-148 EEGFEFKSDTDTEVV
+148 GFKFNSDTDTEVV

-172 GQLLK
+172 GNLLK
-177 TVTDVAKNLEGT
+177 TVVNVAKTLEGT

-199 EGTIVAGRL
+199 DGTIVAGRL
-208 MSPLVLGVGENEV
+208 MSPLVLGVGDNEV

-230 LEHTNKMIFL
+230 LEHTKKMIFL

-247 IKNGQYKLFDS
+247 IKNGKYKLFDS
-258 ELNEIE
+258 ELNEIQ

-278 KLGHDHFMYKEI
+278 KSGYDHFMYKEI
-290 LEQSEVIERTI
+290 LEQSEVIERTL
-301 SGRLETTSKEIPI
+301 SGRLEASSDEIPI
-314 KQDEASKYEK
+314 KLNEASKFEK

-363 EPIVGENDLGIVIS
+363 EPIVGKNDLGI
-377 QSGETMDTIAA
+377 IAA
-388 TELLKENGAHV
+388 TELLKENGSHV

-428 ASTKAYLGMLVG
+428 ASTKAYLGMLVS
-440 QLLLAKHWD
+440 QLVIAKHWD
-449 SANKLDVSFD
+449 AENKLDVSFD
-459 EIAELPKLIEETM
+459 EIAELPKLIDKTM
-472 DCEKQIKDLSEK
+472 ACEGQIKEISEK

-530 LALIEDGTPIIVTAS
+530 LALIEKGTPVIVTAS

-566 VIAIGDNQSEKLEN
+566 VIAIGDSESEKLEN
-580 ISDEYVTL
+580 ISDDYVTL

-603 LQFIAYHVANL
+603 LQFIAYHVANK
-614 NGESID
+614 NGQSID

>member
-1 MALFGSARDAS
+1 MCGIIGYSGQ
-12 LVRSVNRELIN
+12 REPLPILL
-23 NFVDMEVAFYKLVL
+23 DGLSRL
-37 EDSRA
+37 EYR
-42 NIYDESDNKVY
+42 
-53 YSPMRIPCLIEKGEK
+53 
-68 NYVGD
+68 
-73 DAGYDSTREG
+73 GYDSAGIAIIDGETLTIEKKEG
-83 FFNFLRDDLKDSNI
+83 KLQVLKDHLVDKEIN
-97 KGNIGIGH
+97 GNIGIGH

-113 PNDVNA
+113 PSDENA
-119 HPHSDNSE
+119 HPHYDNNQD
-127 EFAIIHNGIIE
+127 FAIIHNGIIE
-138 NYAEIKKDLL
+138 NYAEMKEVLL
-148 EEGFEFKSDTDTEVV
+148 NENNEFKSETDTEVV
-163 AVELSRKWN
+163 AVELSRQWTGN
-172 GQLLK
+172 LLE
-177 TVTDVAKNLEGT
+177 TVCNVAKGLEGT
-189 YALVVTTTKE
+189 YALVVTTIKE
-199 EGTIVAGRL
+199 PETIVAGRM
-208 MSPLVLGVGENEV
+208 MSPLVLGVGEDEV

-247 IKNGQYKLFDS
+247 IKNGQYQLFDIDM
-258 ELNEIE
+258 NEIT
-264 REIQEIDWEVSEAE
+264 REVQVIDWEVSEAE
-278 KLGHDHFMYKEI
+278 KSGHDHFMYKEI

-301 SGRLETTSKEIPI
+301 TGRLELGSEQIPI
-314 KQDEASKYEK
+314 DLKHAKKFEK

-347 LGVPVSVELA
+347 LGIPVSVELA

-363 EPIVGENDLGIVIS
+363 EPIVGKNDLGIVIS

-388 TELLKENGAHV
+388 TELLKDNGSHV

-417 FYLHVGPEIGV
+417 LYLHVGPEIGV

-449 SANKLDVSFD
+449 EFNKLETSFD
-459 EIAELPKLIEETM
+459 EISELPFLIKKALE
-472 DCEKQIKDLSEK
+472 CEPQIKEISKSIND
-484 IYKKNDIYFIGR
+484 KKDIYFIGR

-530 LALIEDGTPIIVTAS
+530 LALIEKGTPVVVTAS
-545 QNHLLDKTTSNVQ
+545 QHHLLDKTTSNVQ
-558 EVIARGAY
+558 EVKARGAY
-566 VIAIGDNQSEKLEN
+566 VIAIGDNSSKKLQD
-580 ISDEYVTL
+580 ISDNYVTL
-588 PDSNEILTTV
+588 PEASEMLSTI

>member
-1 MALFGSARDAS
+1 MCGIIGYSGPKQPLPI
-12 LVRSVNRELIN
+12 L
-23 NFVDMEVAFYKLVL
+23 L
-37 EDSRA
+37 EGLSRLE
-42 NIYDESDNKVY
+42 Y
-53 YSPMRIPCLIEKGEK
+53 R
-68 NYVGD
+68 
-73 DAGYDSTREG
+73 GYDSAGIAITDGPNLTIEKKEG
-83 FFNFLRDDLKDSNI
+83 KLQVLKDHLLNKEI
-97 KGNIGIGH
+97 NGNIGIGH
-105 TRWATHGV
+105 TRWATHGI
-113 PNDVNA
+113 PSDENA
-119 HPHSDNSE
+119 HPHYDRNKD
-127 EFAIIHNGIIE
+127 FAIIHNGIIE
-138 NYAEIKKDLL
+138 NYAEMK
-148 EEGFEFKSDTDTEVV
+148 EELQSDDYQFESETDTEVV
-163 AVELSRKWN
+163 AVELSKQWTGN
-172 GQLLK
+172 LLE
-177 TVTDVAKNLEGT
+177 TVCKVAKELDGT
-189 YALVVTTTKE
+189 YALVVTTTKQSD
-199 EGTIVAGRL
+199 TIVAGRM
-208 MSPLVLGVGENEV
+208 MSPLVLGVGEGEV

-247 IKNGQYKLFDS
+247 IKDGSYQLFDINMNKIS
-258 ELNEIE
+258 
-264 REIQEIDWEVSEAE
+264 REVQEIDWEVSEAE
-278 KLGHDHFMYKEI
+278 KSGHDHFMYKEI
-290 LEQSEVIERTI
+290 LEQAEVIERTI
-301 SGRLETTSKEIPI
+301 TGRLEIGSEEIPVDLNKA
-314 KQDEASKYEK
+314 KQFEK

-388 TELLKENGAHV
+388 TELLKENNAHV

-417 FYLHVGPEIGV
+417 LYLHVGPEIGV

-449 SANKLDVSFD
+449 ESENLETTFD
-459 EIAELPKLIEETM
+459 EIKQLPFLIKETLK
-472 DCEKQIKDLSEK
+472 CESQIKEISKSINEK
-484 IYKKNDIYFIGR
+484 KDIYFIGR

-530 LALIEDGTPIIVTAS
+530 LALIENGTPVIVTAS
-545 QNHLLDKTTSNVQ
+545 QHHLLDKTTSNVQ
-558 EVIARGAY
+558 EVKARGAY
-566 VIAIGDNQSEKLEN
+566 VIAIGDNSSKKLQD
-580 ISDEYVTL
+580 ISNDYVTL
-588 PDSNEILTTV
+588 PEASEMLSTIV
-598 ISIIP
+598 SIIP

>member
-1 MALFGSARDAS
+1 MCGIIGYSGPKQPLPILLDGLSR
-12 LVRSVNRELIN
+12 
-23 NFVDMEVAFYKLVL
+23 L
-37 EDSRA
+37 EYR
-42 NIYDESDNKVY
+42 
-53 YSPMRIPCLIEKGEK
+53 
-68 NYVGD
+68 
-73 DAGYDSTREG
+73 GYDSAGIAITDGQNLTIEKKEG
-83 FFNFLRDDLKDSNI
+83 KLQVLKDHLFDKEIN
-97 KGNIGIGH
+97 GNIGIGH

-113 PNDVNA
+113 PSDENA
-119 HPHSDNSE
+119 HPHYDRNKD
-127 EFAIIHNGIIE
+127 FAIIHNGIIE
-138 NYAEIKKDLL
+138 NYAEMKEKLQSDDYQ
-148 EEGFEFKSDTDTEVV
+148 FESETDTEVV
-163 AVELSRKWN
+163 AVELSKQWTGN
-172 GQLLK
+172 LLE
-177 TVTDVAKNLEGT
+177 TVCKVAKELDGT
-189 YALVVTTTKE
+189 YALVVTTTKQSD
-199 EGTIVAGRL
+199 TIVAGRM
-208 MSPLVLGVGENEV
+208 MSPLVLGVGEGEV

-247 IKNGQYKLFDS
+247 IKDGSYQLFDINMNKIS
-258 ELNEIE
+258 
-264 REIQEIDWEVSEAE
+264 REVQEIDWKVSEAE
-278 KLGHDHFMYKEI
+278 KSGHDHFMYKEI
-290 LEQSEVIERTI
+290 LEQAEVIERTI
-301 SGRLETTSKEIPI
+301 TGRLEIGSEEIPVDLNKA
-314 KQDEASKYEK
+314 KQFEK

-388 TELLKENGAHV
+388 TELLKENNAHV

-417 FYLHVGPEIGV
+417 LYLHVGPEIGV

-449 SANKLDVSFD
+449 ESENLETTFD
-459 EIAELPKLIEETM
+459 EIKQLPLLIKETLK
-472 DCEKQIKDLSEK
+472 CESQIKEISKSINEK
-484 IYKKNDIYFIGR
+484 KDIYFIGR

-530 LALIEDGTPIIVTAS
+530 LALIENGTPVIVTAS
-545 QNHLLDKTTSNVQ
+545 QHHLLDKTTSNVQ
-558 EVIARGAY
+558 EVKARGAY
-566 VIAIGDNQSEKLEN
+566 VIAIGDNSSKKLQD
-580 ISDEYVTL
+580 ISNDYVTL
-588 PDSNEILTTV
+588 PEASEMLSTIV
-598 ISIIP
+598 SIIP

>member
-1 MALFGSARDAS
+1 MCGIIGYSGPKQPLPI
-12 LVRSVNRELIN
+12 L
-23 NFVDMEVAFYKLVL
+23 L
-37 EDSRA
+37 EGLSRLE
-42 NIYDESDNKVY
+42 Y
-53 YSPMRIPCLIEKGEK
+53 R
-68 NYVGD
+68 
-73 DAGYDSTREG
+73 GYDSAGIAITDGQNLTIEKKEG
-83 FFNFLRDDLKDSNI
+83 KLQVLKDHLFDKEIN
-97 KGNIGIGH
+97 GNIGIGH

-113 PNDVNA
+113 PSDENA
-119 HPHSDNSE
+119 HPHYDRNKD
-127 EFAIIHNGIIE
+127 FAIIHNGIIE
-138 NYAEIKKDLL
+138 NYAEMK
-148 EEGFEFKSDTDTEVV
+148 EELQSDDYQFESETDTEVV
-163 AVELSRKWN
+163 AVELSKQWTGN
-172 GQLLK
+172 LLE
-177 TVTDVAKNLEGT
+177 TVCKVAKELDGT
-189 YALVVTTTKE
+189 YALVVTTTKQSD
-199 EGTIVAGRL
+199 TIVAGRM
-208 MSPLVLGVGENEV
+208 MSPLVLGVGEGEV

-247 IKNGQYKLFDS
+247 IKDGSYQLFDINMNKIS
-258 ELNEIE
+258 
-264 REIQEIDWEVSEAE
+264 REVQEIDWKVSEAE
-278 KLGHDHFMYKEI
+278 KSGHDHFMYKEI
-290 LEQSEVIERTI
+290 LEQAEVIERTI
-301 SGRLETTSKEIPI
+301 TGRLEIGSEEIPVDLNKA
-314 KQDEASKYEK
+314 KQFEK

-388 TELLKENGAHV
+388 TELLKENNAHV

-417 FYLHVGPEIGV
+417 LYLHVGPEIGV

-449 SANKLDVSFD
+449 ESENLETTFD
-459 EIAELPKLIEETM
+459 EIKQLPFLIKETLK
-472 DCEKQIKDLSEK
+472 CESQIKEISKSINEK
-484 IYKKNDIYFIGR
+484 KDIYFIGR

-530 LALIEDGTPIIVTAS
+530 LALIENGTPVIVTAS
-545 QNHLLDKTTSNVQ
+545 QHHLLDKTTSNVQ
-558 EVIARGAY
+558 EVKARGAY
-566 VIAIGDNQSEKLEN
+566 VIAIGDNSSKKLQD
-580 ISDEYVTL
+580 ISNDYVTL
-588 PDSNEILTTV
+588 PEASEMLSTIV
-598 ISIIP
+598 SIIP

>member
-1 MALFGSARDAS
+1 MCGIIGYSGPKQPLPI
-12 LVRSVNRELIN
+12 L
-23 NFVDMEVAFYKLVL
+23 L
-37 EDSRA
+37 EGLSRLE
-42 NIYDESDNKVY
+42 Y
-53 YSPMRIPCLIEKGEK
+53 R
-68 NYVGD
+68 
-73 DAGYDSTREG
+73 GYDSAGIAITDGPNLTIEKKEG
-83 FFNFLRDDLKDSNI
+83 KLQVLKDHLLNKEI
-97 KGNIGIGH
+97 NGNIGIGH

-113 PNDVNA
+113 PSDENA
-119 HPHSDNSE
+119 HPHYDRNKD
-127 EFAIIHNGIIE
+127 FAIIHNGIIE
-138 NYAEIKKDLL
+138 NYAEMK
-148 EEGFEFKSDTDTEVV
+148 EELQSDDYQFESETDTEVV
-163 AVELSRKWN
+163 AVELSKQWTGN
-172 GQLLK
+172 LLE
-177 TVTDVAKNLEGT
+177 TVCKVAKELDGT
-189 YALVVTTTKE
+189 YALVVTTTKQSD
-199 EGTIVAGRL
+199 TIVAGRM
-208 MSPLVLGVGENEV
+208 MSPLVLGVGEGEV

-247 IKNGQYKLFDS
+247 IKDGSYQLFDINMNKIS
-258 ELNEIE
+258 
-264 REIQEIDWEVSEAE
+264 REVQEIDWKVSEAE
-278 KLGHDHFMYKEI
+278 KSGHDHFMYKEI
-290 LEQSEVIERTI
+290 LEQAEVIDRTI
-301 SGRLETTSKEIPI
+301 TGRLEIGSEEIPVDLNKA
-314 KQDEASKYEK
+314 KQFEK

-388 TELLKENGAHV
+388 TELLKENNAHV

-417 FYLHVGPEIGV
+417 LYLHVGPEIGV

-449 SANKLDVSFD
+449 ESENLETTFD
-459 EIAELPKLIEETM
+459 EIKQLPFLIKETLK
-472 DCEKQIKDLSEK
+472 CESQIKKISKSINEK
-484 IYKKNDIYFIGR
+484 KDIYFIGR

-530 LALIEDGTPIIVTAS
+530 LALIENGTPVIVTAS
-545 QNHLLDKTTSNVQ
+545 QHHLLDKTTSNVQ
-558 EVIARGAY
+558 EVKARGAY
-566 VIAIGDNQSEKLEN
+566 VIAIGDNSSKKLQD
-580 ISDEYVTL
+580 ISNDYVTL
-588 PDSNEILTTV
+588 PEASEMLSTIV
-598 ISIIP
+598 SIIP

>member
-1 MALFGSARDAS
+1 MCGIVGYSGPKEPLPILLGGLSR
-12 LVRSVNRELIN
+12 
-23 NFVDMEVAFYKLVL
+23 L
-37 EDSRA
+37 EYR
-42 NIYDESDNKVY
+42 
-53 YSPMRIPCLIEKGEK
+53 
-68 NYVGD
+68 
-73 DAGYDSTREG
+73 GYDSSGIAILNNNDLIVEKKEG
-83 FFNFLRDDLKDSNI
+83 KLSSLIQHLEGKTI
-97 KGNIGIGH
+97 KGSIGIGH

-113 PNDVNA
+113 PSDKNA
-119 HPHSDNSE
+119 HPHSDNQN
-127 EFAIIHNGIIE
+127 EFAIIHNGIVE
-138 NYAEIKKDLL
+138 NYSEMKDELI
-148 EEGFEFKSDTDTEVV
+148 EQGYTFSSDTDTEVV
-163 AVELSRKWN
+163 AVELSKEWS
-172 GQLLK
+172 GDLLE
-177 TVTDVAKNLEGT
+177 TVLNVAKKLEGT
-189 YALVVTTTKE
+189 YALVVTTVKQPDV
-199 EGTIVAGRL
+199 IVAGRM
-208 MSPLVLGVGENEV
+208 MSPLVLGVGDDEV

-240 ENGDFVE
+240 ENGDFVKIE
-247 IKNGQYKLFDS
+247 NGNFELFDINKNKIS
-258 ELNEIE
+258 
-264 REIQEIDWEVSEAE
+264 REIQVIDWEVSEAE
-278 KLGHDHFMYKEI
+278 KGGHDHFMYKEI
-290 LEQSEVIERTI
+290 LEQPEVIERTI
-301 SGRLETTSKEIPI
+301 SGRLSGSESDIPISKE
-314 KQDEASKYEK
+314 EAQKFEK

-363 EPIVGENDLGIVIS
+363 EPIIGKNDLGIVIS

-388 TELLKENGAHV
+388 TELLKENDAHV
-399 LALVNVVGSS
+399 LAFVNVVGSS

-417 FYLHVGPEIGV
+417 LYLHVGPEIGV
-428 ASTKAYLGMLVG
+428 ASTKAYLGMLIG
-440 QLLLAKHWD
+440 QLLVAKHWD
-449 SANKLDVSFD
+449 EENKLNISYDD
-459 EIAELPKLIEETM
+459 INQLPKLIQETLNCEE
-472 DCEKQIKDLSEK
+472 QIKSLSKK
-484 IYKKNDIYFIGR
+484 ISKKKDIYFIGR

-530 LALIEDGTPIIVTAS
+530 LALIEDDTPVIVTAS

-566 VIAIGDNQSEKLEN
+566 VISIGDNSSKKLED
-580 ISDEYVTL
+580 ISNEYVTL
-588 PDSNEILTTV
+588 PTTSEV
-598 ISIIP
+598 LSTIISIIP

>member
-1 MALFGSARDAS
+1 MCGIIGYSGPKQPLPILLDGLSR
-12 LVRSVNRELIN
+12 
-23 NFVDMEVAFYKLVL
+23 L
-37 EDSRA
+37 EYR
-42 NIYDESDNKVY
+42 
-53 YSPMRIPCLIEKGEK
+53 
-68 NYVGD
+68 
-73 DAGYDSTREG
+73 GYDSAGIAITDGQNLTIEKKEG
-83 FFNFLRDDLKDSNI
+83 KLQVLKDHLLNKEI
-97 KGNIGIGH
+97 NGNIGIGH

-113 PNDVNA
+113 PSDENA
-119 HPHSDNSE
+119 HPHYDRDKD
-127 EFAIIHNGIIE
+127 FAIIHNGIIE
-138 NYAEIKKDLL
+138 NYAEMK
-148 EEGFEFKSDTDTEVV
+148 EELQRDNYQFESETDTEVV
-163 AVELSRKWN
+163 AVELSNQWTGN
-172 GQLLK
+172 LLE
-177 TVTDVAKNLEGT
+177 TVCKVAKELVGT
-189 YALVVTTTKE
+189 YALVVTTTKQPD
-199 EGTIVAGRL
+199 TIVAGRM
-208 MSPLVLGVGENEV
+208 MSPLVLGVGEGEV

-247 IKNGQYKLFDS
+247 IKDGSYQLFDINMNKIS
-258 ELNEIE
+258 
-264 REIQEIDWEVSEAE
+264 REIQEIDWKVSEAE
-278 KLGHDHFMYKEI
+278 KSGHDHFMYKEI
-290 LEQSEVIERTI
+290 LEQAEVIERTI
-301 SGRLETTSKEIPI
+301 TGRLEIGSEEIPVNLNMA
-314 KQDEASKYEK
+314 KQFEK

-388 TELLKENGAHV
+388 TELLKENDAHV

-417 FYLHVGPEIGV
+417 LYLHVGPEIGV

-449 SANKLDVSFD
+449 ESENLETTFD
-459 EIAELPKLIEETM
+459 EIKQLPLLIKETLK
-472 DCEKQIKDLSEK
+472 CESQIKEISKSINEK
-484 IYKKNDIYFIGR
+484 KDIYFIGR

-530 LALIEDGTPIIVTAS
+530 LALIENGTPVIVTAS
-545 QNHLLDKTTSNVQ
+545 QHHLLDKTTSNVQ
-558 EVIARGAY
+558 EVKARGAY
-566 VIAIGDNQSEKLEN
+566 VIAIGDNSSKKLQD
-580 ISDEYVTL
+580 ISNDYVTL
-588 PDSNEILTTV
+588 PEASEMLSTIV
-598 ISIIP
+598 SIIP